1 MLINEKQMNKTTKEK
16 AKQNEENLQISMS
29 KRFYLFY
36 CEAKSALSR
45 LLWLGQKYKRI
56 SGIYVNI
63 FDLYYMSIIFDPF

>member
-1 MLINEKQMNKTTKEK
+1 
-16 AKQNEENLQISMS
+16 MS